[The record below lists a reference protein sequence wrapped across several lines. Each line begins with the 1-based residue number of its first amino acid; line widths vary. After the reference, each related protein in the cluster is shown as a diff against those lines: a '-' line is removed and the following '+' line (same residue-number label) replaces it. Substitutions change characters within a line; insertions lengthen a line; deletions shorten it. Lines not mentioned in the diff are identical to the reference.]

1 MIKGGKIMA
10 EVIIP
15 ENYQTIKTRLE
26 SIVLKIISGIRILDI
41 DDIYPVGCIYMSVNN
56 TNPQILF
63 GGTWEQIEDKF
74 LLAKGSTY
82 STLEGTGGES
92 SHNLTLSEMPR
103 HNHNTN
109 SHTHHTSESGEYFV
123 TSEANGA
130 NNTRVSYNASGNR
143 YVDGMTSNST
153 PFHHRTASGSASPT
167 TKYAGGTGTS
177 ESASN
182 GSAHNN
188 MPPYII
194 VNVWK
199 RTA

>member
-109 SHTHHTSESGEYFV
+109 SHTHNTSESGEYFV

-153 PFHHRTASGSASPT
+153 PFHHRTQSGSASPT
-167 TKYAGGTGTS
+167 TKYSGGTGST